1 LRRVLLAALLL
12 AAACA
17 RKDKGYDG
25 VFVGSYQGERVTLVL
40 KAEKGTLNGAIQL
53 GGVRAQVTGTYE
65 GKTAK
70 GKTRHPVMGV
80 EVPFD
85 ATIDG
90 DTIDWT
96 YTYVAS
102 GQKVPLRL
110 TRASEIE
117 ARGAIDPKIVGRWTS
132 DDGLTVLMLNADG
145 TFQRNAEAGEW
156 KVEGP
161 YIHTATE
168 AGGWRAW
175 VRYVLADGDL
185 TTYDADGKRHVWNR
199 K

>member
-1 LRRVLLAALLL
+1 MRKIRVAALLL
-12 AAACA
+12 LAACA
-17 RKDKGYDG
+17 RKDKGFEG
-25 VFVGSYQGERVTLVL
+25 VFTGSYQGDRVTLVL
-40 KAEKGTLNGAIQL
+40 KAEKGTLTGAMQL

-96 YTYVAS
+96 YTYVVS

-110 TRASEIE
+110 TRSSEIE

-132 DDGLTVLMLNADG
+132 DDGLVVLMLNVDG
-145 TFQRNAEAGEW
+145 TFERGAEKGDW
-156 KVEGP
+156 RVEGS
-161 YIHTATE
+161 YLHTT
-168 AGGWRAW
+168 AGASKAS
-175 VRYVLADGDL
+175 VRYVLTDGDL
-185 TTYDADGKRHVWNR
+185 TTYDSDGRRHVWSR